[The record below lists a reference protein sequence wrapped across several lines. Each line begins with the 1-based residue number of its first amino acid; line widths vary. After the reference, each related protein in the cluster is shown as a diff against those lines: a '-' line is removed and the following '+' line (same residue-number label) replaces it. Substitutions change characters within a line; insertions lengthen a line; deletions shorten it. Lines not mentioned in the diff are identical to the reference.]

1 MAHRRKVRETG
12 EFDGL
17 GGYTPQRAL
26 KVSAT
31 SPEDVAEKIAKTV
44 TSPETAAARVIRAAE
59 ATSAV
64 GPFLDMPALLEELR
78 RLTARGPAVDLAGVE
93 AMLAG
98 QAVALQSLFATLTER
113 AVQSKLLP
121 QFQAFLELGLRAQ
134 KQSHNALATLAEIR
148 NPRRAMFIKQL
159 NQAAVQQ
166 VNNQGAKGHP
176 VNSENPPLNELLEEL
191 HGERL
196 ESGTTGAASG
206 GNSGVATLGAVNR
219 PSNGIRQGG
228 GENE

>member
-17 GGYTPQRAL
+17 EGYTPQRAL

-31 SPEDVAEKIAKTV
+31 SPEDAAEKIAKVV
-44 TSPETAAARVIRAAE
+44 TSPEAAAARVILAAE
-59 ATSAV
+59 VASTA
-64 GPFLDMPALLEELR
+64 GPLLDMPALLGELR
-78 RLTARGPAVDLAGVE
+78 GLTAQGPAVGLAGAE

-98 QAVALQSLFATLTER
+98 QAVALQSLFVNLTER
-113 AVQSKLLP
+113 AMRAELLP
-121 QFQAFLELGLRAQ
+121 TLQALMGMALQCQ
-134 KQSHNALATLAEIR
+134 KQSRNALATLAEIR

-159 NQAAVQQ
+159 NQAAMQQ
-166 VNNQGAKGHP
+166 VNNQGAKGQP
-176 VNSENPPLNELLEEL
+176 VNSESPPLNELLEEL

-196 ESGTTGAASG
+196 ESGTAGAASG
-206 GNSGVATLGAVNR
+206 GDSEMATVGAVNR
-219 PSNGIRQGG
+219 SPDGSRQGG